1 MDLTKKGTMSQAKKK
16 RTGKLSPFARAMIQA
31 NALLEVSLAQEPRKS
46 EMVRIGRRTMRVG
59 DVAEELTAA
68 RSRVEALFSQPN
80 MDADAIRRRVNRDAQ
95 QETDRP
101 FTVMA
106 GLRRRPGLRHK

>member
-1 MDLTKKGTMSQAKKK
+1 MDLTEKGTMSQANKK
-16 RTGKLSPFARAMIQA
+16 RIGKLSPFARAMIQA
-31 NALLEVSLAQEPRKS
+31 NALLEVTLAQEPRKA
-46 EMVRIGRRTMRVG
+46 ETVRIGHRTMRVG
-59 DVAEELTAA
+59 DVAVELTAA

-95 QETDRP
+95 QDKDRP

>member
-1 MDLTKKGTMSQAKKK
+1 MSQAKKK

-31 NALLEVSLAQEPRKS
+31 NALLEGTLAQEARKS

-59 DVAEELTAA
+59 DLAEDLTAV

-80 MDADAIRRRVNRDAQ
+80 MGADAIRRRVNRDAA
-95 QETDRP
+95 QEEDRP

-106 GLRRRPGLRHK
+106 GQRRRPGLRHK

>member
-1 MDLTKKGTMSQAKKK
+1 MFQAKKK

-31 NALLEVSLAQEPRKS
+31 NALLEVTLAQEPRKS
-46 EMVRIGRRTMRVG
+46 EIVRIGRGTMRVG

-95 QETDRP
+95 QDKDRP